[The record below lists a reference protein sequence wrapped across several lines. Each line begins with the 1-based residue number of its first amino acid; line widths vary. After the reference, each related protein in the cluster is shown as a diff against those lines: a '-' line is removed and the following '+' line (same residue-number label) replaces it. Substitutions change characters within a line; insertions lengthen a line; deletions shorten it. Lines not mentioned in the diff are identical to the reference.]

1 MISIT
6 LEQND
11 NQPAN
16 RREDLIEAT
25 CITSIDSATGKGAN
39 ICATVRKGEQANDNP
54 SIKMPRSSEKQRY
67 MKYLINRLEVLH
79 KQYLQGHQ
87 DD

>member
-1 MISIT
+1 MTTTTTTPMISIT
-6 LEQND
+6 LEKND

-16 RREDLIEAT
+16 RREDQIEAT
-25 CITSIDSATGKGAN
+25 CITSIDSATGKGVY
-39 ICATVRKGEQANDNP
+39 ICAALREGEQTTGHP

-79 KQYLQGHQ
+79 EQ
-87 DD
+87 